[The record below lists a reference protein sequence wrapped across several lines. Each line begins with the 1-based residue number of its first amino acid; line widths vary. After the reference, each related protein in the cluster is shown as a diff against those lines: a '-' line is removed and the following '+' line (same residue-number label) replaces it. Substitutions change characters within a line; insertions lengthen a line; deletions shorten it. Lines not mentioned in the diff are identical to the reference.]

1 MATVTTITYSANAT
15 ALTFTTLSSLA
26 ASQTVGAGS
35 LAVDNYTTSK
45 YVDVMVMMKII
56 YSAAIPFGTVFA
68 GVGVSTDF
76 TNFGNPYVGTDSTV
90 TLLLPPR
97 FPTNFTP
104 GPGGSLYYP
113 TSQIFYAESMDFSGL
128 ATTPTVFLSI
138 PSIASCI
145 GSPNVMPQKWGM
157 FALNMTNAAFAA
169 ACTATYSGITYT
181 NT

>member
-1 MATVTTITYSANAT
+1 MATVTTITYNGVAT
-15 ALTFTTLSSLA
+15 SITFTTLSSMA
-26 ASQTVGAGS
+26 ASQTVGAAS
-35 LAVDNYTTSK
+35 LAVVNTSNN
-45 YVDVMVMMKII
+45 YVDAQVTLKII
-56 YSAAIPFGTVFA
+56 YSAAVPLGTVFT
-68 GVGVSTDF
+68 GVGVSTDG
-76 TNFGNPYVGTDSTV
+76 TNYGNPYAGTDSAV
-90 TLLLPPR
+90 TLLIPPR

-113 TSQIFYAESMDFSGL
+113 TSQIFYAESMDLTGL
-128 ATTPTVFLSI
+128 ATTPTVYISI

-169 ACTATYSGITYT
+169 ACTATYTGITYT

>member
-1 MATVTTITYSANAT
+1 M
-15 ALTFTTLSSLA
+15 A
-26 ASQTVGAGS
+26 ASQTVGAAS
-35 LAVDNYTTSK
+35 LAVTNSSN
-45 YVDVMVMMKII
+45 YVDAQVTLKII
-56 YSAAIPFGTVFA
+56 YSAAVPFGTVWT
-68 GVGVSTDF
+68 GVGVSTDN

-90 TLLLPPR
+90 TLFIPPR

-113 TSQIFYAESMDFSGL
+113 TSQIFYAESMDFTGL

-169 ACTATYSGITYT
+169 ACTATFTGISYT